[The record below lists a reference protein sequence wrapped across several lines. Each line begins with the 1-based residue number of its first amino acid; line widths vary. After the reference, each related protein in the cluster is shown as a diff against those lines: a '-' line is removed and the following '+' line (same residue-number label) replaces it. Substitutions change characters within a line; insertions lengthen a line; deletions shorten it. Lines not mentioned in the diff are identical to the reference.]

1 MNTHPGGAVI
11 LVAEDDPDDREML
24 TEAFAHA
31 PASVELHFVDDGQG
45 LLQHLASPP
54 APPAA
59 AGVPGPAQ
67 PSLILLDLNMP
78 GVDGREALRRLRAD
92 ARWRRIPV
100 VVFTTSSAQEDVD
113 QVYAL
118 GGNSFIT
125 KPARMD
131 DLVQLVHT
139 LERYWLDT
147 VQLPT

>member
-1 MNTHPGGAVI
+1 MTTRQPATLI

-24 TEAFAHA
+24 CEAFAHTA
-31 PASVELHFVDDGQG
+31 AAVELRFVDDGLG
-45 LLQHLASPP
+45 LLHHLAQPTDSGA
-54 APPAA
+54 AP
-59 AGVPGPAQ
+59 GLTLPG
-67 PSLILLDLNMP
+67 LILLDLNMP
-78 GVDGREALRRLRAD
+78 GLDGREALKRLRAD

-100 VVFTTSSAQEDVD
+100 VVFTTSASQDDVD

-118 GGNSFIT
+118 GGNSYIT

>member
-1 MNTHPGGAVI
+1 MNTHPGSAVI

-31 PASVELHFVDDGQG
+31 PAPVELHFVDDGQG
-45 LLQHLASPP
+45 LLQHLAVPR
-54 APPAA
+54 PPAA
-59 AGVPGPAQ
+59 AGAHGPAQ

-78 GVDGREALRRLRAD
+78 GVDGRETLRRLRAD

-118 GGNSFIT
+118 GGNSYIT

-131 DLVQLVHT
+131 DLVQVVHT

>member
-1 MNTHPGGAVI
+1 MSTRQPATLI

-24 TEAFAHA
+24 CEAFAHT
-31 PASVELHFVDDGQG
+31 PAAVELRFVEDGLG
-45 LLQHLASPP
+45 LLRDLAERHEGSSSCES
-54 APPAA
+54 AL
-59 AGVPGPAQ
+59 

-78 GVDGREALRRLRAD
+78 GLDGREALRRLRAD
-92 ARWRRIPV
+92 TRWRRIPV
-100 VVFTTSSAQEDVD
+100 VVFTTSVSQDDVD

-118 GGNSFIT
+118 GGNSYIT

-131 DLVQLVHT
+131 DLVQMVHT